1 MGEIYDP
8 LEFMNKIGILTVT
21 IIGSFITWKFLNA
34 LYDNIY
40 EPSIDMIINSEKTDM
55 YYVKIGKYYVQIGM
69 IFKEFIKWVIL
80 IIFLMIAYN
89 IFLKKN

>member
-69 IFKEFIKWVIL
+69 IFKEFIKWIIL

-89 IFLKKN
+89 IFFKKN